1 MTMKKIMLI
10 TTLGLLLGAC
20 SSTPDPTLLD
30 LTMTADADLN
40 PDLAS
45 RPSPMVVKL
54 VEIKSHTAFEN
65 ADYFSLVGNTKSVL
79 GPDFVAEETL
89 PIRPGER
96 KQFKLRMHPDAGFIG
111 VIAEYRTIDKA
122 VWRYVLQPKIE
133 DFSDI
138 RLALTK
144 DAIRP
149 MTDTKYDNKKKD
161 GMSVNTAQVQQ
172 HASIAQSGYNMA
184 TGTSPATNAV
194 SAIPVK

>member
-54 VEIKSHTAFEN
+54 VEMKSHTAFEN

-96 KQFKLRMHPDAGFIG
+96 KQFKLRMHPDTGFIG

-122 VWRYVLQPKIE
+122 VWRYVIQPKTE

-138 RLALTK
+138 HLALTK

-149 MTDTKYDNKKKD
+149 LTDTKYDDKKKD
-161 GMSVNTAQVQQ
+161 GMSINSAQVQQ
-172 HASIAQSGYNMA
+172 HASTVQSGYNMA
-184 TGTSPATNAV
+184 TGTSQATNV
-194 SAIPVK
+194 ISAIPAK

>member
-1 MTMKKIMLI
+1 MKKIILI
-10 TTLGLLLGAC
+10 TTLGLLLSAC
-20 SSTPDPTLLD
+20 SSTPDPTLFD

-40 PDLAS
+40 PDLAN
-45 RPSPMVVKL
+45 RPSPMVIKL
-54 VEIKSHTAFEN
+54 VEMKSHTAFEN

-96 KQFKLRMHPDAGFIG
+96 KQFKLRLHPDAGFIG

-122 VWRYVLQPKIE
+122 VWRYVLQPKPE

-149 MTDTKYDNKKKD
+149 LTDTKYSDKKNS
-161 GMSVNTAQVQQ
+161 GTTVNTAQVQQ
-172 HASIAQSGYNMA
+172 HASTAQSGYNMA
-184 TGTSPATNAV
+184 TGASPVASVNSVVPA
-194 SAIPVK
+194 K